1 MRIALIMAALA
12 IAAASTSIE
21 HPVSEVTVPEQDLFT
36 SPAVEVATEKSEDV
50 LKRDDRE
57 QMFVEH
63 QAHLDTL
70 LAPKKSTPA
79 PKKGPKMS
87 AKKALKVHLAAK
99 KKGAKLMASQ
109 MGLDDGVKGNECISN
124 AYKTIKS
131 VIHEVKNAQS
141 ILNRMDNGSRCI
153 NKGEAAVNSAK
164 RSLARKRADEK
175 RAQKASNAASSVQ
188 VEVTVS
194 FSSGNRNCNA
204 FTSSNEWKKARRNK
218 NRKKNDLA
226 KAKQQVKDA
235 INYLNKMKAKAKQDR
250 CKCKR
255 RVILAAKNAVV
266 RARKL
271 TNERKRSITREL
283 MLICLVKA
291 RSKGNASARN
301 NAGQACKRQ
310 GFPSKYN
317 SSLKLHQTKM
327 SKTLNFHCSPPK
339 HRGRGIRIKDK
350 CGGFNNPKCIK
361 DQKIAFEAHRELN
374 WSRYATYQCP
384 AGWKWAS
391 KNEYMNAL
399 RGRSGCSYAYYN
411 QCGWRGYK
419 CPQSGNGNAWR
430 YQKYKF
436 RFSDSSSTC
445 QYQHAGN
452 GPGSISGDCG
462 AGNFGGIVCLRITN
476 FGSRDER
483 RAKERNSKER
493 INKERGVKERKTKE
507 RNQKNVERANKARA
521 AASERKRKR
530 FGSNGVWYGG
540 KFYRTLAGANQN
552 TRSLGCESGW
562 YGMPSGCRVAP
573 NNMCQYMGARYYWG
587 TSVIACNTQAWGCQ
601 GYSPGNIWQYS
612 RQWGQSG
619 NSFRTG
625 TCNLR
630 LLLQCTP

>member
-87 AKKALKVHLAAK
+87 AKKALKVNLAAK

-255 RVILAAKNAVV
+255 RVIQAAKDAVV

-399 RGRSGCSYAYYN
+399 RGRSGCSYTYYN
-411 QCGWRGYK
+411 QCGWRQYK
-419 CPQSGNGNAWR
+419 PPQAGNGNAWR

-452 GPGSISGDCG
+452 YPGSISGGDCG
-462 AGNFGGIVCLRITN
+462 AGNFGGIVCLRIAN

-483 RAKERNSKER
+483 RVKERNSKER
-493 INKERGVKERKTKE
+493 INKERSVKERKTKE
-507 RNQKNVERANKARA
+507 RNNKANERRAKSNAPCRGLSGKNVYVA
-521 AASERKRKR
+521 ALNQCLRRIGAQFYHVQWIEVAYGHTNYLTNICRQM
-530 FGSNGVWYGG
+530 FGSGSRYIGTIGGDRCSSSAAMYPSYCGQGWLGRKCNNGCGNTNY
-540 KFYRTLAGANQN
+540 AG
-552 TRSLGCESGW
+552 
-562 YGMPSGCRVAP
+562 
-573 NNMCQYMGARYYWG
+573 
-587 TSVIACNTQAWGCQ
+587 
-601 GYSPGNIWQYS
+601 
-612 RQWGQSG
+612 
-619 NSFRTG
+619 FR
-625 TCNLR
+625 CA
-630 LLLQCTP
+630 